1 MVSRCCSQTDSV
13 KLGLVT
19 SCFLSSHSPE
29 ITGTSVDE
37 KLYRFSNDKLCDYLK
52 LILQPYNGCGG
63 VLTSV
68 NMTPVQNVGHMNDI
82 AVNETLVA
90 SSCMYLLLRQTWSIL
105 KLLLQRTILYC
116 IKQLKNI

>member
-1 MVSRCCSQTDSV
+1 M
-13 KLGLVT
+13 
-19 SCFLSSHSPE
+19 
-29 ITGTSVDE
+29 DE
-37 KLYRFSNDKLCDYLK
+37 KLYCFSNDKLCDYLK